1 MLCKEEDEPFNR
13 ENWIAEKKY
22 DGSRVKIVI
31 DDGIEKMVTRR
42 GEEISH
48 KFPEFEDVEVE
59 GEYVLDGEVCRFPYT
74 TKTGENNYEPLYHI
88 NKSNEKFNKLL
99 FRTNQENEFKIDIL
113 SEKMPCKLVV
123 FDVLKVNGED
133 LRHTE
138 LENRVGKLEMFID
151 KIKEGRE
158 HFIKPKQHTNALD
171 LWQKV
176 KDNNLEGLILKNL
189 KSKYR
194 GERSSEW
201 RKVKN
206 WEETTLEFQE
216 YEEHNKG
223 ITMENEE
230 GIRVSVLG
238 NQSKGVAEK
247 IDKNG
252 SVEAEIQYLERT
264 EAGKYRQ
271 PTFKRVVK

>member
-1 MLCKEEDEPFNR
+1 MDFMLCKEQDSPFNR

-59 GEYVLDGEVCRFPYT
+59 GKWVLDGEVCYFED
-74 TKTGENNYEPLYHI
+74 G
-88 NKSNEKFNKLL
+88 KSRFNKLL
-99 FRTNQENEFKIDIL
+99 FRTNQENEFKIEIL

-138 LENRVGKLEMFID
+138 LENRVGKLEMFMD
-151 KIKEGRE
+151 KIEEGRE
-158 HFIKPKQHTNALD
+158 HFIKPKQHTNPLQ
-171 LWQKV
+171 LWEKV
-176 KDNNLEGLILKNL
+176 ENNNLEGIILKNL
-189 KSKYR
+189 NSKYR